1 MLELERRLAQGSLS
15 DMLGVVAERQTQGRG
30 RLQRSWHTGA
40 GENLA
45 VSYWVGL
52 EAAWL
57 PPLPLVVSLAVVDSL
72 EKSCGLRGRLRC
84 KWPND
89 IQAEGR
95 KLGGILCQYQAATDK
110 HPEGAIVGVGLN
122 LGFGSDELRQIE
134 QPATSVLA
142 LTGAYPPPKQLAA
155 VLQQQLRLRVGRLRN
170 EGFVAQAEEWYF
182 HCAHAGQL
190 VTVNDGFF
198 AICGRT
204 QGLAPSGALILDC
217 QGERR
222 EIICGDVSLR
232 FLGEGEQQQQPL

>member
-1 MLELERRLAQGSLS
+1 MLELERRLSLGSLS
-15 DMLGVVAERQTQGRG
+15 DMLGVVAKRQTQGRG
-30 RLQRSWHTGA
+30 RLRRRWHTGA

-45 VSYWVGL
+45 VSYWVSL

-57 PPLPLVVSLAVVDSL
+57 PPLPLVVGLAVVDSL
-72 EKSCGLRGRLRC
+72 EESCGLRGRLRC

-110 HPEGAIVGVGLN
+110 HPEGAIVGIGLN
-122 LGFGSDELRQIE
+122 LGLGRDELRQIE

-142 LTGAYPPPKQLAA
+142 LTGSYPPPQQLAT
-155 VLQQQLRLRVGRLRN
+155 VLQQRLGLRVDRLRN
-170 EGFVAQAEEWYF
+170 EGFAAQAEEWYA

-190 VTVNDGFF
+190 VTVNDGF
-198 AICGRT
+198 ATLCGRT
-204 QGLAPSGALILDC
+204 QGLALSGALILDC
-217 QGERR
+217 QCERR

-232 FLGEGEQQQQPL
+232 LLDEDRNQKQPL